1 MLEITNIHVAYGELL
16 ALQGV
21 NLVIKPGEMVALVG
35 PNGAGKTTLLKTISG
50 LLAARAG
57 AIRWQDEMISKAS
70 PQRIVEHGIAL
81 VPEGRR
87 LFAAMSVRE
96 NLELGAF
103 TERAQK
109 EKRTQMERV
118 FSLFPRLFERQ
129 QQTAGLLSGG
139 EQQMLALGRALMGL
153 PRLLLLDEPSLGL
166 APRVVESIM
175 SILSDLHREG
185 MSVLIVEQNVHTVLA
200 LAQRAYILEGGRIV
214 GEGEAKKLLDD
225 DHVRAAY
232 FGPMAREAASVSPE
246 GQPRGVAPTAA
257 INRNFRTQGSPSLLT
272 PYTLRLLK

>member
-1 MLEITNIHVAYGELL
+1 MLEIDRLEVSYG
-16 ALQGV
+16 ALPALHGISLTIQ
-21 NLVIKPGEMVALVG
+21 PGEMVALVG
-35 PNGAGKTTLLKTISG
+35 PNGAGKSTLLKTIAG
-50 LLAARAG
+50 LLVPRAG
-57 AIRWQDEMISKAS
+57 VIRWDGRPLSGEP

-109 EKRTQMERV
+109 DRHTQMERV

-166 APRVVESIM
+166 APKVIESIFA
-175 SILSDLHREG
+175 ILTELHHDG
-185 MSVLIVEQNVHTVLA
+185 MSFLIVEQNVHAVLE
-200 LAQRAYILEGGRIV
+200 LVQRAYILESGRIV
-214 GEGEAKKLLDD
+214 GEGDGKKLLADE
-225 DHVRAAY
+225 HIQAAY
-232 FGPMAREAASVSPE
+232 LGPLARA
-246 GQPRGVAPTAA
+246 T
-257 INRNFRTQGSPSLLT
+257 
-272 PYTLRLLK
+272 

>member
-1 MLEITNIHVAYGELL
+1 MLEVKNLQVSYGPLL
-16 ALQGV
+16 ALHGV
-21 NLVIKPGEMVALVG
+21 DMMIRPGEMVALVG
-35 PNGAGKTTLLKTISG
+35 PNGAGKSTLLKTISG
-50 LLAARAG
+50 LLASSSG
-57 AIRWQDEMISKAS
+57 VIRWQNQNIDKTS

-87 LFAAMSVRE
+87 LFAAMTVWE

-103 TERAQK
+103 TLRAQK
-109 EKRTQMERV
+109 EKTAQLEKI
-118 FSLFPRLFERQ
+118 FALFPRLAERQ
-129 QQTAGLLSGG
+129 RQRAGSLSGG

-175 SILSDLHREG
+175 SILSELHRDG

-200 LAQRAYILEGGRIV
+200 LTQRAYILEGGRIV
-214 GEGEAKKLLDD
+214 GEGDGRKLLED

-232 FGPMAREAASVSPE
+232 LGPLARGNSA
-246 GQPRGVAPTAA
+246 
-257 INRNFRTQGSPSLLT
+257 
-272 PYTLRLLK
+272 